1 MGVSAES
8 VAARGSSLRVGPC
21 WCVSGKVRRAWLS
34 AGDRGQ
40 RGRKGGEG
48 AGVGAGGAGGGMDI
62 A

>member
-8 VAARGSSLRVGPC
+8 VAARGSSLRAGPC

-40 RGRKGGEG
+40 RGRKVGGS
-48 AGVGAGGAGGGMDI
+48 AGGAGGAGGGMDI